1 MKDGIT
7 FLINLEKNTNL
18 EIKKY
23 LKSTF
28 EKQILDKIKFN
39 NFQIEDIDDE
49 ILQDLNDK
57 DYKNYLIQ
65 IKNRL
70 IDNKNIKRLQEA
82 FNTTPILKSENFYA
96 GKILYLETVS
106 KQIGTYRNKN
116 STILLSAIIGVMI
129 SILFIFVFGPLRKK
143 R

>member
-1 MKDGIT
+1 M
-7 FLINLEKNTNL
+7 
-18 EIKKY
+18 
-23 LKSTF
+23 
-28 EKQILDKIKFN
+28 
-39 NFQIEDIDDE
+39 
-49 ILQDLNDK
+49 
-57 DYKNYLIQ
+57 
-65 IKNRL
+65 

-129 SILFIFVFGPLRKK
+129 SILFIFVIEPLRKK